1 MTKRHNPFGTAS
13 DATRALRVG
22 RPASSP
28 TVPTRR
34 VFLPGLAAARIASGF
49 SIQMLSDAVV
59 ECDGP
64 RIALTTLRKWED
76 RSNSAPAEVVRFLA
90 AALRTTQKGLLS

>member
-1 MTKRHNPFGTAS
+1 
-13 DATRALRVG
+13 
-22 RPASSP
+22 
-28 TVPTRR
+28 
-34 VFLPGLAAARIASGF
+34 
-49 SIQMLSDAVV
+49 MLSDAVV

>member
-1 MTKRHNPFGTAS
+1 MSKKNNPFGTAS
-13 DATRALRVG
+13 DATRSLRVG

-49 SIQMLSDAVV
+49 SIQMLSDAIV
-59 ECDGP
+59 ECSGP

-76 RSNSAPAEVVRFLA
+76 RSNTAPHDVVRFIA
-90 AALRTTQKGLLS
+90 AALRTTQRGLLS